1 MKLNIEINLDILK
14 DDIAVEIWDI
24 FLILFWF
31 FYIGNWGNWNLNAKN
46 IFQFIELI
54 IAKFFIRKQKN
65 IFNSILFTS
74 KNIDFFNKKNI
85 G

>member
-74 KNIDFFNKKNI
+74 KNIDFFNKKI
-85 G
+85 